1 MITRNVR
8 DIMKNNLKYEDNAD
22 NQVTDDDMFMYLVC
36 SRVPPTVSITQ
47 CRSSQPQR
55 ETRGCDVIKK
65 RIRVRNLLDV
75 LIILITKRIVI
86 VIVIVILILILRWL
100 PGFRS
105 TVGDRADIFTWI
117 QRLLRSLFMEE
128 SEERVEKRISTGG
141 WNYCG
146 TNILKQKR

>member
-22 NQVTDDDMFMYLVC
+22 NQMTDDDMFMYLVC
-36 SRVPPTVSITQ
+36 GRVPPTVSITQ

-86 VIVIVILILILRWL
+86 LIVRRL

-117 QRLLRSLFMEE
+117 RRLLRSLFMEE
-128 SEERVEKRISTGG
+128 SEERVEKRISTRG

>member
-8 DIMKNNLKYEDNAD
+8 DVMKNNLKYEDNAD

-36 SRVPPTVSITQ
+36 GRVPPTVSITQ

-55 ETRGCDVIKK
+55 ETRGRDVIKK

-86 VIVIVILILILRWL
+86 LILRRL

-117 QRLLRSLFMEE
+117 WRLLRSLFMEE
-128 SEERVEKRISTGG
+128 SEERVEKRVSTGG

>member
-8 DIMKNNLKYEDNAD
+8 DVMKNNLKYEDNAD

-36 SRVPPTVSITQ
+36 GRVPPTVSITQ

-86 VIVIVILILILRWL
+86 LILRRL
-100 PGFRS
+100 PDFRS

-117 QRLLRSLFMEE
+117 WRLLRSLFMEE

>member
-8 DIMKNNLKYEDNAD
+8 DVMKNNLKYEDNAD

-36 SRVPPTVSITQ
+36 GRVPPTVSITQ

-75 LIILITKRIVI
+75 LIILITKRIVLLI
-86 VIVIVILILILRWL
+86 VRRL
-100 PGFRS
+100 PDFRS

-117 QRLLRSLFMEE
+117 WRLLRSLFMEE